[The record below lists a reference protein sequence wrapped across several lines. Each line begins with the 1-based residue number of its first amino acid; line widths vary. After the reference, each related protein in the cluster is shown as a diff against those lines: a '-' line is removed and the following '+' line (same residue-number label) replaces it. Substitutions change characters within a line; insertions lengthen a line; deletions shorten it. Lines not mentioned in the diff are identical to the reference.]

1 MPTEGHMHMFIREL
15 QGKKT
20 WEENPLVTIGLS
32 PAILD
37 LGLTRDDL
45 YDHCR
50 RIARDL
56 LRRVHP
62 DRHDGKMTPAV
73 VRFSDAFD
81 LLDDR
86 ELFDLALQGF
96 REGHAP
102 RSKEIQT
109 LRTRIRNL
117 EKEIAFLT
125 ERLDGYEKPRRKYAN

>member
-1 MPTEGHMHMFIREL
+1 MPTEDYVRMFIREL

-32 PAILD
+32 PTILD
-37 LGLTRDDL
+37 LGLSRDDL

-73 VRFSDAFD
+73 IKFSED
-81 LLDDR
+81 
-86 ELFDLALQGF
+86 
-96 REGHAP
+96 
-102 RSKEIQT
+102 
-109 LRTRIRNL
+109 
-117 EKEIAFLT
+117 
-125 ERLDGYEKPRRKYAN
+125 